1 MSKKTIIAASAAAL
15 LAVAG
20 AGGYFYMAGKG
31 MLGEGGAA
39 GQAPEPESVGVI
51 TMEPFLTNVA
61 DGSGRRHA
69 RVEIKLAVSP
79 EERANEV
86 AADKL
91 AMARLRDQVL
101 TLITSKSIE
110 ELTSPEG
117 KAALRQQIQQRAAP
131 IVAPGS
137 VKEALF
143 GELIVQ

>member
-1 MSKKTIIAASAAAL
+1 MSKKTILAVSAAAL
-15 LAVAG
+15 VALA
-20 AGGYFYMAGKG
+20 AGGYFYMTAKG
-31 MLGEGGAA
+31 MLGGGSAEA
-39 GQAPEPESVGVI
+39 NGAPEPESVGMI
-51 TMEPFLTNVA
+51 TMEPFLTNVN

-79 EERANEV
+79 EERADEV

-101 TLITSKSIE
+101 TLITSKSIA

-117 KAALRQQIQQRAAP
+117 KAALRQEIQQRAAP

-137 VKEALF
+137 VNEALF